1 MLHNLLD
8 SARAIHPINVPG
20 SLPGLPIF
28 KLDRPRATIF
38 YTPGMV
44 AVASSDLAKKL
55 NTLFEGKPVSSVPDE
70 LIRFKNKITSK
81 AEESRRNCIM
91 LRDSPFEPECLT
103 IHPHNSCNLACT
115 YCLGAKRERTEKK
128 LKVET
133 AVYSAGLVASNC
145 RRKGIPLSV
154 VFHGWGEPTY
164 DFDLLKSIVGSVAEV
179 AKKTGVQEFRY
190 IATNGVLSSEIAEFL
205 ALNFDCIGLSC
216 DGPEDIQD
224 THRFY
229 DKPAECSNLVRR
241 TASILRQHAKRLL
254 VRTTITSR
262 TISRQEEIVDYII
275 RELRPHEIH
284 IEPVYRD
291 KDDVFTPDDALE
303 FLHHLD
309 LADKLACEHGVKVV
323 FSGSRLEEIHGP
335 YCNVFRNVLNLTPT
349 QKATAC
355 FIEDNIGENNRFCIG
370 SVQEDSFVVNQ
381 AKVRQ
386 LKTALAQNPEGCE
399 LCFNQYHCVRL
410 CPDKCMLDDFGE
422 RQKKV
427 DDTFRC
433 RVQLL
438 FSAHQ
443 ILECVQMRMHTKD
456 NHPFLELMELS
467 GPSS

>member
-1 MLHNLLD
+1 M
-8 SARAIHPINVPG
+8 
-20 SLPGLPIF
+20 
-28 KLDRPRATIF
+28 
-38 YTPGMV
+38 
-44 AVASSDLAKKL
+44 
-55 NTLFEGKPVSSVPDE
+55 
-70 LIRFKNKITSK
+70 
-81 AEESRRNCIM
+81 
-91 LRDSPFEPECLT
+91 
-103 IHPHNSCNLACT
+103 
-115 YCLGAKRERTEKK
+115 
-128 LKVET
+128 
-133 AVYSAGLVASNC
+133 
-145 RRKGIPLSV
+145 
-154 VFHGWGEPTY
+154 
-164 DFDLLKSIVGSVAEV
+164 AEV

-291 KDDVFTPDDALE
+291 KDDVFTPDD
-303 FLHHLD
+303 
-309 LADKLACEHGVKVV
+309 EHGVKVV

-370 SVQEDSFVVNQ
+370 SVQRDRFAVNH

-386 LKTALAQNPEGCE
+386 LKTALG
-399 LCFNQYHCVRL
+399 
-410 CPDKCMLDDFGE
+410 
-422 RQKKV
+422 
-427 DDTFRC
+427 
-433 RVQLL
+433 
-438 FSAHQ
+438 
-443 ILECVQMRMHTKD
+443 
-456 NHPFLELMELS
+456 
-467 GPSS
+467 